1 MADGGWLVV
10 AALVALAM
18 SGSCRTAAAQEV
30 LDRVLAIV
38 GGNMITLTDVNAA
51 RDLGLVDA
59 PTGADPIRDILPRL
73 VDRELIL
80 AEVDRYA
87 PPEPAIEALNT
98 ELRARRER
106 FPNEA
111 AFQAA
116 LARSGINEGRLRET
130 LRQDLRIRA
139 YLDQRFAG
147 SDRRDEVVREWVAG
161 LRRRTDIIDLS
172 GPAR

>member
-1 MADGGWLVV
+1 MADGRWLVV
-10 AALVALAM
+10 AALVASAV
-18 SGSCRTAAAQEV
+18 SGSSRAATAQEV

-51 RDLGLVDA
+51 RDLGLVEA
-59 PTGADPIRDILPRL
+59 PAGADPIRDILPRL

-87 PPEPAIEALNT
+87 PPEPTIEALNT

-106 FPNEA
+106 FPSEA
-111 AFQAA
+111 AFQTA
-116 LARSGINEGRLRET
+116 LARTGINEGRLRET

-147 SDRRDEVVREWVAG
+147 TDRRDEVVREWVAG
-161 LRRRTDIIDLS
+161 LRRRTDIVDLS